1 MIAPGAAGLTTHVYK
16 LGVALEYHF
25 WSQPQFF
32 WSGLGGG
39 AARWRGCSDKRVRNA
54 GGNIN

>member
-16 LGVALEYHF
+16 LGVALNITSGASHSF
-25 WSQPQFF
+25 
-32 WSGLGGG
+32 SGLGGG
-39 AARWRGCSDKRVRNA
+39 AASWHGCSDKRVRNA